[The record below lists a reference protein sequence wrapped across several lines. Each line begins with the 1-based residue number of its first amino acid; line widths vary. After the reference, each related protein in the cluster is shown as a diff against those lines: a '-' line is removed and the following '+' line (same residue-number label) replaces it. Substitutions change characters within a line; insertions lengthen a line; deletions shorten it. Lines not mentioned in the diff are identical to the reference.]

1 MNISPITTNTATQ
14 RGKRIGTAAGAG
26 VTAGY
31 IAKNAKPLF
40 MDRIPNEAI
49 KLGLSK
55 TAGYAAS
62 GIAAGVIAAG
72 IIGAGR
78 LIGGCIG
85 KIVDVCNAKKEE
97 KEIQQLKNQVSEK
110 YPDGIPFC
118 APVSPEKMK
127 KMMNDKE
134 YLKELLSY

>member
-14 RGKRIGTAAGAG
+14 KGKRIGTAAGAG
-26 VTAGY
+26 VSVGY

-49 KLGLSK
+49 KLGMSK

-72 IIGAGR
+72 VIGAGR
-78 LIGGCIG
+78 LVGGCIG
-85 KIVDVCNAKKEE
+85 KIVDVCKEKKEAN
-97 KEIQQLKNQVSEK
+97 EIKQLRKQVSEK
-110 YPDGIPFC
+110 YPDGIRFF
-118 APVSPEKMK
+118 APVSPEEMQ

>member
-14 RGKRIGTAAGAG
+14 KGKKIGTAAGAG
-26 VTAGY
+26 VSVGY

-49 KLGLSK
+49 KLGMSK

-62 GIAAGVIAAG
+62 GVAAGVITAG

-78 LIGGCIG
+78 LIGTCIG
-85 KIVDVCNAKKEE
+85 KVVDVCKAKKEAN
-97 KEIQQLKNQVSEK
+97 EIKQLKKQVSEK
-110 YPDGIPFC
+110 YPNGIAFC
-118 APVSPEKMK
+118 APVSPEKMQ